1 MKKILFSLA
10 LGTTALVS
18 CNQDLLDIEQKGVIT
33 TESFYKTD
41 EDAESALVAA
51 YAYSAQYYANNTAD
65 CGWNDSPFLN
75 FIYLGDD
82 VVAAGQNKT
91 DNAGQNE
98 LHSFRFDTNNGHLSG
113 AFKSFYRSTYACNLV
128 IGNFEPESATKK
140 RCIAEARIIRAFN
153 HFMLAQGW
161 GAVPIVE
168 NVLEGADKP
177 GNSES
182 REQVFEWVVKEC
194 QEAMTDL
201 TERQGPDD
209 RLGAVKVTKGFA
221 QALQGKALLYL
232 KKYTE
237 AANVLRQVITSGNY
251 ELVPSDQMKTI
262 FHVSGD
268 ACSESIFEFNLVYDA
283 GIGGYGNKTTRNQN
297 ILWNFRSDKIKLPT
311 GEGTE
316 VVNNGWGA
324 LLPSK
329 KFIDA
334 LIANDGMESAR
345 RKAWIL
351 SYDELL
357 YDQPYNSD
365 ADCPTL
371 EAKMADPNRG
381 AYTAD
386 GVYGCSGYFQ
396 WKRAY
401 RKEDDNG
408 NGSGSSNM
416 QNMALMRLP
425 EVLLMYAECQAQTGD
440 ADGSGLAALNK
451 IQDRAQANHR
461 STACTMD
468 EVKNERF
475 LELFMEGIRFF
486 DLVRW
491 GDAPK
496 ELGNQGSYF
505 PNYCDAMFTKGEAK
519 HRGYLEDSDAGWC
532 KAAYG
537 DRIGFKTGKH
547 ELFPYPYSETSI
559 NPNIVQNPGW
569 ATSAE

>member
-1 MKKILFSLA
+1 MA
-10 LGTTALVS
+10 LCTTAFVS
-18 CNQDLLDIEQKGVIT
+18 CNQDLLDIDQKGVVT
-33 TESFYKTD
+33 VESFYHTD
-41 EDAESALVAA
+41 ADAESALVAA

-98 LHSFRFDTNNGHLSG
+98 LHSYRFDTNNGHLSG
-113 AFKSFYRSTYACNLV
+113 AFKSFYRSIYACNLV
-128 IGNFEPESATKK
+128 INNFQPESQVKK
-140 RCIAEARIIRAFN
+140 RCIAEARIMRAFD

-168 NVLEGADKP
+168 TVLDGADKP
-177 GNSES
+177 GNSDS

-194 QEAMTDL
+194 QEAMGDL
-201 TERQGPDD
+201 TERTSPMDKN
-209 RLGAVKVTKGFA
+209 GAVKVTKGFA

-232 KKYTE
+232 KKYAE
-237 AANVLRQVITSGNY
+237 AASALKQVINSGKY
-251 ELVPSDQMKTI
+251 TLVSGPQMKSL

-283 GIGGYGNKTTRNQN
+283 GIGSYGNKTTRNQN
-297 ILWNFRSDKIKLPT
+297 ILWNFRSDKIYLPT

-316 VVNNGWGA
+316 IVNNGWGA
-324 LLPSK
+324 MLPSK
-329 KFIDA
+329 KFCDA
-334 LIANDGMESAR
+334 LVANDGIDSYR
-345 RKAWIL
+345 RQAWIL

-357 YDQPYNSD
+357 YGQPYTSD
-365 ADCPTL
+365 ANCPTM
-371 EAKMADPNRG
+371 EDKMRDNSRG

-386 GVYGCSGYFQ
+386 GVYGCCGYFQ

-408 NGSGSSNM
+408 KSSGSNNM
-416 QNMALMRLP
+416 QNMPLMRLP
-425 EVLLMYAECQAQTGD
+425 EVLLMYAECQAMTGD
-440 ADGSGLAALNK
+440 ADGSGLAALNM
-451 IQDRAQANHR
+451 IQERANANHK
-461 STACTMD
+461 STACTLD

-475 LELFMEGIRFF
+475 LELFMEGVRFF

-496 ELGNQGSYF
+496 ELGKQGSYF
-505 PNYCDAMFTKGEAK
+505 PNYCDAMFTKGESQ
-519 HRGYLEDSDAGWC
+519 HRGYLDDSDAGWC
-532 KAAYG
+532 EAAYG
-537 DRIGFKTGKH
+537 SRIGFKTNKH
-547 ELFPYPYSETSI
+547 ELFPYPFSETSI
-559 NPNIVQNPGW
+559 NPNIKQNPGW
-569 ATSAE
+569 DSGE